1 MKIIA
6 NLIKIGNVLE
16 HKGKKFHVLNTNT
29 IKPGKGGAYIQ
40 VEMRDIKSGAKV
52 NERFRTSENIEK
64 LSVNEI
70 LVTFL
75 FIDDNFITVMNNE
88 NFKSASNLKDPVTS
102 FFGNLNNLNWKQVYK
117 GFKEYIASIDDVD
130 ELKLIK
136 MDPGV
141 SVPMHSHAG
150 KEYILVLDGSFC
162 DEYGEYFKG
171 DIQIN
176 DQKIKH
182 TPIASKDTGCVCLSI
197 TEKDVIF
204 FGRYGSFLNLFTFIK
219 SFFKQK

>member
-1 MKIIA
+1 MD
-6 NLIKIGNVLE
+6 VE
-16 HKGKKFHVLNTNT
+16 QKK
-29 IKPGKGGAYIQ
+29 
-40 VEMRDIKSGAKV
+40 
-52 NERFRTSENIEK
+52 ENIEEEK
-64 LSVNEI
+64 GNNKNNEI
-70 LVTFL
+70 
-75 FIDDNFITVMNNE
+75 IENKENNEEINKESNASINNE
-88 NFKSASNLKDPVTS
+88 NIKSASNLKDPVTS

-117 GFKEYIASIDDVD
+117 GFKEYTASIDDKD

-141 SVPMHSHAG
+141 SVPLHSHGG
-150 KEYILVLDGSFC
+150 KEYILVLEGSFC
-162 DEYGEYFKG
+162 DEYGKYSRG

-204 FGRYGSFLNLFTFIK
+204 FGKYGSLLNLFTFIK